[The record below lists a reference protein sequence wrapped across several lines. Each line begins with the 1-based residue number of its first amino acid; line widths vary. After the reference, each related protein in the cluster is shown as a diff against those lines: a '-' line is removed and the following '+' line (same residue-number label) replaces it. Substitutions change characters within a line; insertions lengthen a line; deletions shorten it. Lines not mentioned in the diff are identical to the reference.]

1 MRTTLV
7 AALAIG
13 LSGSFAPT
21 VGVGVVS
28 IVLGVLS
35 MAVLIE
41 KYGLRA

>member
-13 LSGSFAPT
+13 ISGSFAPT

-28 IVLGVLS
+28 IVLSVLS

>member
-1 MRTTLV
+1 MRTTLA

-13 LSGSFAPT
+13 ISGSFAPT
-21 VGVGVVS
+21 VGIGVAS

-35 MAVLIE
+35 MALLIE